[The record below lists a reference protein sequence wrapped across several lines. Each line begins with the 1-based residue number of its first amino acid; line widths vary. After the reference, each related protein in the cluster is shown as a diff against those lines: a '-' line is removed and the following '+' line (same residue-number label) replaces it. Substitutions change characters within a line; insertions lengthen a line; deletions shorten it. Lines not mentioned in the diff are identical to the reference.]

1 MPGTGRALYGIKG
14 WEAAHYEDRRN
25 GQCDGPATVSGKPYE
40 LTAETVCPC
49 RVSFVKREDFLRF
62 LNSHPDACIKVAE
75 HLSKKYLGLCREA
88 RSLAL
93 SDSARQKTAEL
104 LVEWW
109 VRDGE
114 ASKP

>member
-1 MPGTGRALYGIKG
+1 MGSKDGRRLITRIAETGNVMGLS
-14 WEAAHYEDRRN
+14 
-25 GQCDGPATVSGKPYE
+25 ATVSGKPYE

-93 SDSARQKTAEL
+93 SDSARQKIAEL